1 MQCDIDP
8 VTILKSAIQ
17 SYGEGVQI
25 GNIMWI
31 DTTGEYVVVNITP
44 PRNRSFRGK
53 FYYRKGSFDYKKMDI
68 DNEEASVE

>member
-17 SYGEGVQI
+17 EYGAGAQV

-31 DTTGEYVVVNITP
+31 DTTGEYVVVNIT

-53 FYYRKGSFDYKKMDI
+53 FYYRKGSFDYKKMNI
-68 DNEEASVE
+68 DSWEESVE